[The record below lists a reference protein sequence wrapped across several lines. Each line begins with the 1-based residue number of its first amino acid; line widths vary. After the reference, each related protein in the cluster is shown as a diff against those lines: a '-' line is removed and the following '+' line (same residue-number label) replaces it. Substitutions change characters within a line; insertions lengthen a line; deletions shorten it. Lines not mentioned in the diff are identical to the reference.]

1 MSSENKSD
9 HPPEGPD
16 RHLFNDIQ
24 DYLNQRTGPDQ
35 VYQLDH
41 LAEGYRFAAISE
53 GKSPN
58 TIAIDMASVRYLIEF
73 LVSEGLPQD
82 VRHIDPKVLRRF
94 VIYLLEKPAFANHP
108 FTPPQNRRLSVS
120 SVNAY
125 MRSLQSVF
133 AFFFREGFIEQNPFI
148 KIKIPKGPQKVIP
161 TLPEQQQ
168 IALLSTIDISTPI
181 GYRDYA
187 LVALLLDD
195 GMRCSEATGI
205 TLDDVDL
212 ERRQIKVHG
221 KGNKERY
228 VPIGATLVKILWK
241 YTNVYR
247 PESALPRFTNLFLTR
262 NGRPLTKDRVGII
275 VKRHGKQAG
284 ITNVR
289 CSPHT
294 LRHTFAVTFLRN
306 GGDVFTLQ
314 RIMGH
319 STLDM
324 LKTYVNLAQEDV
336 SRVHQKCS
344 PLDNL
349 DIKRYQSRP
358 RKKNT
363 PRK

>member
-1 MSSENKSD
+1 MSPIEKSD
-9 HPPEGPD
+9 NPTEGGD
-16 RHLFNDIQ
+16 RHLFQDIQ
-24 DYLNQRTGPDQ
+24 MYLDQRTDPSN

-58 TIAIDMASVRYLIEF
+58 KIAIDLASVRYLDEF
-73 LVSEGLPQD
+73 LVIHDLSRD
-82 VRHIDPKVLRRF
+82 VRHIGPDELRHF
-94 VIYLLEKPAFANHP
+94 ILYLLQKPAFAHHP
-108 FTPPQNRRLSVS
+108 FTR
-120 SVNAY
+120 
-125 MRSLQSVF
+125 
-133 AFFFREGFIEQNPFI
+133 
-148 KIKIPKGPQKVIP
+148 IKIPKPPKKVIP
-161 TLPEQQQ
+161 TLTEQQQ
-168 IALLSTIDISTPI
+168 IDLLSVIDTSTPN

-187 LVALLLDD
+187 LIALLIDD
-195 GMRCSEATGI
+195 GMRCSESTGI
-205 TLDDVDL
+205 TLDNVDL
-212 ERRQIKVHG
+212 DRRQIKVLG

-241 YTNVYR
+241 YINVYR
-247 PESALPRFTNLFLTR
+247 PQPAIPRYTNLFLTR

-275 VKRHGKQAG
+275 VKRYGRRAG

-319 STLDM
+319 STLEI
-324 LKTYVNLAQEDV
+324 LKIYINLAQEDIG
-336 SRVHQKCS
+336 RVHQKCS

-358 RKKNT
+358 AKKK
-363 PRK
+363 PSQK

>member
-1 MSSENKSD
+1 MSPDEKSN

-16 RHLFNDIQ
+16 RHLFNDIGA
-24 DYLNQRTGPDQ
+24 YLDQRTGSDH

-58 TIAIDMASVRYLIEF
+58 KIAIDMASVRYLEEF
-73 LVSEGLPQD
+73 LISESLSRD
-82 VRHIDPKVLRRF
+82 VRYIDPGVLRRF
-94 VIYLLEKPAFANHP
+94 IIYLLEKPAFACHP
-108 FTPPQNRRLSVS
+108 FTPPQGRLLSVG

-125 MRSLQSVF
+125 LRSLQSVF
-133 AFFFREGFIEQNPFI
+133 AYFYREGFIEQTPFV
-148 KIKIPKGPQKVIP
+148 KVKIPKPPQKVIP
-161 TLPEQQQ
+161 TLTEQQQ
-168 IALLSTIDISTPI
+168 IAMLSTIDISTPI

-187 LVALLLDD
+187 LIALLLDN
-195 GMRCSEATGI
+195 GMRNSESTGI
-205 TLDDVDL
+205 TLDDIDL
-212 ERRQIKVHG
+212 ERRQIKVLG

-241 YTNVYR
+241 YMNVYR
-247 PESALPRFTNLFLTR
+247 PEPALPRFTNLFLNR

-275 VKRHGKQAG
+275 VKRHGRQAG
-284 ITNVR
+284 ITNIR

-319 STLDM
+319 ATLEI
-324 LKTYVNLAQEDV
+324 LKIYINLAQEDV
-336 SRVHQKCS
+336 SRVHQRCS

-358 RKKNT
+358 AKKQH
-363 PRK
+363 PRN